1 MPDLLHFGMDWLAD
15 KLREHVSR
23 PVTYR
28 RGASE
33 IPVPATIGRTLM
45 KLADGEGGVRMEWT
59 DRDFLIR
66 ADALVIAGNRI
77 TPERGDTVVDDGK
90 VYEVQFDDW
99 MYLMDERVMLNKA
112 VMSKFGFKLGEVTLA
127 FTKQ

>member
-15 KLREHVSR
+15 KLQEHVSQT
-23 PVTYR
+23 VTYR

-33 IPVPATIGRTLM
+33 IAVPATIGRTLM

-77 TPERGDTVVDDGK
+77 TPERGDTVVDAGK
-90 VYEVQFDDW
+90 VYEVMAPGGEPPW
-99 MYLMDERVMLNKA
+99 RVSDPFGHLLRIHA
-112 VMSKFGFKLGEVTLA
+112 KFVGNI
-127 FTKQ
+127 

>member
-23 PVTYR
+23 TVTYR
-28 RGASE
+28 RGADE
-33 IPVPATIGRTLM
+33 FAVPATIGRTLM

-66 ADALVIAGNRI
+66 ADLLVIAGNRI
-77 TPERGDTVVDDGK
+77 TPERGDRVHDDGK
-90 VYEVQFDDW
+90 VYEVMAPGGEPPWRVSDPFG
-99 MYLMDERVMLNKA
+99 VMLRIHT
-112 VMSKFGFKLGEVTLA
+112 KFVGNV
-127 FTKQ
+127 